1 MWQEVLFRMGWGE
14 TCFRQSMYH
23 WLRITNKLRL
33 IISEAMAEEIFGSF
47 AAIEHGKT
55 SQYRVE
61 QVSGI

>member
-1 MWQEVLFRMGWGE
+1 
-14 TCFRQSMYH
+14 MYH